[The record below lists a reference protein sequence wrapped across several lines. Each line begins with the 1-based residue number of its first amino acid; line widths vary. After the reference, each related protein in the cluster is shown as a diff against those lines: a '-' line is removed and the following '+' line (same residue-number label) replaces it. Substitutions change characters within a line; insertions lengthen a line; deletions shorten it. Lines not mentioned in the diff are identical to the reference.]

1 MLLNKSIVC
10 SLGLLLTLSTSV
22 LAQSWGGGER
32 AASVLVQPVVFE
44 YEEAKIEAVGSA
56 EAVKSVTLFPAVSD
70 KVTEIRFTPGQRV
83 KQGDVLIKLD
93 DRRQRVALARAEIQL
108 ADAKRNYQRLLD
120 SQKKGAASQS
130 ALDDAKTVRDLAQ
143 VELEQA
149 QADYEDRT
157 LLAPFDG
164 VLGLT
169 DIEVGDRITTQTV
182 VTTIDQRDNI
192 FVNFNA
198 PEAALGI
205 LLNNPEVS
213 LQPWS
218 NRTSYLNARIAEVDS
233 RIDENDRTIRARA
246 ILDNSQDNYRPGMS
260 FRVSLSLK
268 GKRYAAIPE
277 AALSWGASG
286 AYVWKSVDD
295 IAQRVDVKVK
305 QRLRGRILVEGEL
318 DQGDTLITEG
328 IQRLRVGQAVK
339 AVPTAVA
346 EKPNSDSQES
356 ETRG

>member
-1 MLLNKSIVC
+1 MLLNKKHGLAAFVLLVC
-10 SLGLLLTLSTSV
+10 SSSV
-22 LAQSWGGGER
+22 WAQSWGGAER

-44 YEEAKIEAVGSA
+44 YEEAKIEAVGTA
-56 EAVKSVTLFPAVSD
+56 EAVKSVTLFPAVAD
-70 KVTEIRFTPGQRV
+70 KVTEINFTPGQRV
-83 KQGDVLIKLD
+83 NAGDVLIKLD
-93 DRRQRVALARAEIQL
+93 DRRQRVALSRAQIQL

-120 SQKKGAASQS
+120 SQKRGAASQS
-130 ALDDAKTVRDLAQ
+130 ALDDAKTVRDLAE

-149 QADYEDRT
+149 QADLEDRS

-182 VTTIDQRDNI
+182 VTTIDKRDNI

-218 NRTSYLNARIAEVDS
+218 NRTTYLNAKIAEVDS

-246 ILDNSQDNYRPGMS
+246 ILDNADDNYRPGMS

-268 GKRYAAIPE
+268 GKEYAAIPE

-295 IAQRVDVKVK
+295 KAQRVDVKVK
-305 QRLRGRILVEGEL
+305 QRLRGRILVEGKL
-318 DQGDTLITEG
+318 NQGDTLITEG

-346 EKPNSDSQES
+346 DKPRTEPAKRGES
-356 ETRG
+356 